1 MLDRRRCPTVAAVL
15 DNLSAMQLEPS
26 SPVRSHQTEQPGL
39 FVALE
44 LDLSVQH
51 VVRQAHLE
59 LWTYS
64 ALVALSAVLDNVA
77 HIWRQRKE
85 PVLLALMVALAES
98 AVPVMILA
106 VVDSDYDFGDVEV
119 VLSVAV
125 PVDSDSTLAAA
136 VVPVDSS

>member
-1 MLDRRRCPTVAAVL
+1 MR
-15 DNLSAMQLEPS
+15 LELS
-26 SPVRSHQTEQPGL
+26 SPERSYQTEQLGL
-39 FVALE
+39 YFVE
-44 LDLSVQH
+44 LDLSAQQD
-51 VVRQAHLE
+51 VRLAYSE
-59 LWTYS
+59 LWEYS

-77 HIWRQRKE
+77 HIWRQREE

-125 PVDSDSTLAAA
+125 PVDSESTLAAA